1 MLISKVYI
9 SNNILLTRGEV
20 ISKETDKIK
29 KIKKNVINRHEW
41 DDVKGTSITEDFLQ
55 LSQIA
60 EELKDTNKKVY
71 NVFMSLFKQKIEVT

>member
-1 MLISKVYI
+1 M
-9 SNNILLTRGEV
+9 
-20 ISKETDKIK
+20 
-29 KIKKNVINRHEW
+29 
-41 DDVKGTSITEDFLQ
+41 KGTSITEDFLQ